1 MRKRI
6 SRRLNLQADYLQGF
20 YGNSRWT
27 AQGDVWL
34 ADYVTLGGRLEQIR
48 TSAQLGV
55 PETQPINGVLEFRL
69 DYAIR
74 RMNKKVNRDDLTG
87 YRGRHRRP

>member
-20 YGNSRWT
+20 QSNSRWT

-34 ADYVTLGGRLEQIR
+34 LDYLTLGGRLEQIR
-48 TSAQLGV
+48 TL
-55 PETQPINGVLEFRL
+55 
-69 DYAIR
+69 R
-74 RMNKKVNRDDLTG
+74 RSWASP
-87 YRGRHRRP
+87 RR